1 MANRQTIIA
10 QKIRAFVGP
19 NRILYFNKQ
28 GGFSRYITDNPI
40 NVNENCVFELMDPL
54 KMSEDMIETFARDTD
69 MSVEDVKAEI
79 GMFRYDI
86 SQKMPVSLASLLA
99 QGHYDS
105 PVYGRSL
112 LGLGLAVTSIA
123 PLVEE
128 YDRTHQHEEEML
140 PF

>member
-1 MANRQTIIA
+1 MAKKQTIIA

-19 NRILYFNKQ
+19 NEIMYFNKK
-28 GGFSRYITDNPI
+28 GGFSKYISDNPI

-54 KMSEDMIETFARDTD
+54 EMGEGMVEAFARHTD

-86 SQKMPVSLASLLA
+86 SDKMPVSLASFLA
-99 QGHYDS
+99 QGRYDS

-112 LGLGLAVTSIA
+112 LGSGLAVTSIA

-128 YDRTHQHEEEML
+128 YDRTHQNEEEMQ

>member
-1 MANRQTIIA
+1 M
-10 QKIRAFVGP
+10 
-19 NRILYFNKQ
+19 YFNRH
-28 GGFSRYITDNPI
+28 GGFSRYIGDNPI

-54 KMSEDMIETFARDTD
+54 KMSEGMIEAFARDTD

-86 SQKMPVSLASLLA
+86 SDKMPVSLASLLA
-99 QGHYDS
+99 QGRYDS

-112 LGLGLAVTSIA
+112 LGSGLAVTTIA
-123 PLVEE
+123 PLIEE

>member
-1 MANRQTIIA
+1 MSNKQTTIA

-19 NRILYFNKQ
+19 NKILYFNKQ

-40 NVNENCVFELMDPL
+40 NVTPNCVFELMDPL
-54 KMSEDMIETFARDTD
+54 EISDDLIEAFARDTD
-69 MSVEDVKAEI
+69 MTVEDVKSEI

-86 SQKMPVSLASLLA
+86 SDKMPVSLASLLA
-99 QGHYDS
+99 QGRYDS
-105 PVYGRSL
+105 PVYGKSL
-112 LGLGLAVTSIA
+112 LGSGLAVTSIA

-128 YDRTHQHEEEML
+128 YDRTHQHEEEMQ